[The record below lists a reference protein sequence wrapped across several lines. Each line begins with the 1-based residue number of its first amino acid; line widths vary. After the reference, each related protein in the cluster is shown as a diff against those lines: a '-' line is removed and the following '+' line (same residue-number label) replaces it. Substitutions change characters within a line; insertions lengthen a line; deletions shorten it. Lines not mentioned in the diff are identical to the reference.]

1 MARRDPK
8 LEREIKDAIKDYIDT
23 YGAAS
28 TRTIADYVEGQLG
41 SRPSTDTVANVL
53 KELGYKPLATYWVKE

>member
-8 LEREIKDAIKDYIDT
+8 LEREIKDAIADYIRS

-53 KELGYKPLATYWVKE
+53 KEMGYKPLASYWVKQ